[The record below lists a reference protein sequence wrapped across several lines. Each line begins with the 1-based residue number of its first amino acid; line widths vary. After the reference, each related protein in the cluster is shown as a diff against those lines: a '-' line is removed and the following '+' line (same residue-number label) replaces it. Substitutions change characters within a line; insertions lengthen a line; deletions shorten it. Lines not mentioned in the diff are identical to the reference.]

1 MSTRR
6 YSNSFAGA
14 LAVSY
19 CSRMVRSSSASG
31 KNREVRNTTTGRLR
45 CLCTDLAQALGHEL
59 AHPIDILRLWNEI
72 LGHPSGRLRTDGRQ
86 RQAERARAA
95 DVDKTIDACVQS
107 CLEQNQRSRDVRVDE
122 VLPGV
127 SCDMRL
133 VERGRMDDRLR

>member
-1 MSTRR
+1 MGVGGLVLRTDGSVIIGLREKP
-6 YSNSFAGA
+6 G
-14 LAVSY
+14 
-19 CSRMVRSSSASG
+19 SAQYHYRQASLL
-31 KNREVRNTTTGRLR
+31 VHQ
-45 CLCTDLAQALGHEL
+45 LAQALGHEL

-86 RQAERARAA
+86 RQAERARGA